1 MGGFGR
7 ETYVTLT
14 PLMPTHPSL
23 PFLFSHEGGT
33 VLGVKALDNS
43 YSEGAT
49 FGTVLVKSGVQC
61 LGFFSFLLK
70 KEKIQRS
77 IEVLQLGQMEQT
89 ASYPY
94 ALTHMHEPFCSKV
107 V

>member
-7 ETYVTLT
+7 ETYVTPPHPPLT

-33 VLGVKALDNS
+33 VLGVKALDHS

-61 LGFFSFLLK
+61 LGFFFFS
-70 KEKIQRS
+70 
-77 IEVLQLGQMEQT
+77 
-89 ASYPY
+89 A
-94 ALTHMHEPFCSKV
+94 
-107 V
+107 